1 MDGMLGNCL
10 ENVRKEKPL
19 IHCIT
24 NYVSANDVANMLLA
38 CGGSPVMADDPLEV
52 EEITALANGL
62 DINLGTLQSRTAQ
75 SMLLAGKKANELG
88 HAVLLD
94 PVGAGASKFRT
105 GTAFELLNQVRFDA
119 VRGNI
124 SEIRALAEKN
134 GSPSGVDA
142 AFCDRVT
149 RENLSDAVAMVKQ
162 FANRMH
168 TIVAVTGEYDL
179 IADAATCYVI
189 ENGRPEMRQIT
200 GSGCMLSGLM
210 TAYLSANPD
219 DSLRACAAAACAIGV
234 AGELAWNYLTEYAG
248 NASYRN
254 ALIDAIC
261 RMDADTLER
270 SARYTTM

>member
-1 MDGMLGNCL
+1 MFGICL

-38 CGGSPVMADDPLEV
+38 CGGSPIMADAPQEV
-52 EEITALANGL
+52 EEITALAKGL
-62 DINLGTLQSRTAQ
+62 TINLGTLQDRRAEA
-75 SMLLAGKKANELG
+75 MLLAGKKADALG

-94 PVGAGASKFRT
+94 PVGVGASKFRT
-105 GTAFELLNQVRFDA
+105 QTAFTLLEQIQFDA

-124 SEIRALAEKN
+124 SEIRTLAEKN

-142 AFCDRVT
+142 ASCDRVT
-149 RENLSDAVAMVKQ
+149 KENLRDAVAMVRQ
-162 FANRMH
+162 FADRMH

-179 IADAATCYVI
+179 VGDAHTCYVI
-189 ENGRPEMRQIT
+189 ENGRPEMRLIT

-210 TAYLSANPD
+210 TAYLSANPEEP
-219 DSLRACAAAACAIGV
+219 LLACAAAACAMGV
-234 AGELAWNYLTEYAG
+234 AGELAWNHLPEYAG

-270 SARYTTM
+270 SARYTRM

>member
-219 DSLRACAAAACAIGV
+219 DSLLACAAAACAIGV

-261 RMDADTLER
+261 RMDADTLEQ
-270 SARYTTM
+270 SARYTRM